1 MKKLAV
7 LMMIPALAMFMV
19 PALASADDH
28 GHGGA
33 GHGIH
38 GLYAVTGFSTC
49 NPIGPAILEG
59 DYTFNGDGTG
69 SAQGGFVRST
79 TRKPT
84 GNPSVGTPRVCNLHR
99 RLWVRRY
106 TRWPHNIYVP
116 PVSW

>member
-33 GHGIH
+33 GHGIN

-49 NPIGPAILEG
+49 SPA
-59 DYTFNGDGTG
+59 G
-69 SAQGGFVRST
+69 SRVFLRLITHST
-79 TRKPT
+79 TT
-84 GNPSVGTPRVCNLHR
+84 ALGQ
-99 RLWVRRY
+99 
-106 TRWPHNIYVP
+106 
-116 PVSW
+116 